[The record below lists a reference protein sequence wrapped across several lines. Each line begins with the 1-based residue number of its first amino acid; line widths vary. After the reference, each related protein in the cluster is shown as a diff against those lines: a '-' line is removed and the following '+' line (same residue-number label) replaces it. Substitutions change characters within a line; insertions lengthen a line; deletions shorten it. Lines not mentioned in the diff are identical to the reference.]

1 MNLYYNDN
9 LTSKVRELGLP
20 KVNKFKIKKPKSKI
34 KMERCEEHQLYLYLN
49 GLNNVGERI
58 MTCKLGCLEFH
69 K

>member
-1 MNLYYNDN
+1 MNKEMGL
-9 LTSKVRELGLP
+9 VRDL
-20 KVNKFKIKKPKSKI
+20 NKLNEGIKKPKS

>member
-1 MNLYYNDN
+1 MGL
-9 LTSKVRELGLP
+9 VRDL
-20 KVNKFKIKKPKSKI
+20 NKLNEGIKKPKS

>member
-1 MNLYYNDN
+1 MNDG
-9 LTSKVRELGLP
+9 V
-20 KVNKFKIKKPKSKI
+20 KKPKSKI